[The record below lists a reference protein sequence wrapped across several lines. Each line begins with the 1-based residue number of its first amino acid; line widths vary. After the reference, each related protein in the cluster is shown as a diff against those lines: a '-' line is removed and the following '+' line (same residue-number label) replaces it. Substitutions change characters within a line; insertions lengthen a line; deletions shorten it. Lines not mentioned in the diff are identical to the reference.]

1 MQLISLKKDYQME
14 NKEIQLQP
22 VVSEKSYNLAN
33 ASGKYTFLVT
43 RGNNKIEKKY
53 KVHVEKVNSVV
64 RPGKSHRNPKTNGT
78 LRKSDLVKFVVTLKK
93 GDKIDEFLNI

>member
-1 MQLISLKKDYQME
+1 ME
-14 NKEIQLQP
+14 NKEILLQP

-33 ASGKYTFLVT
+33 AENKYTFLIT
-43 RGNNKIEKKY
+43 RGSNKIEIGKAVEKKY

-64 RPGKSHRNPKTNGT
+64 RPGKSHKNYRTNV
-78 LRKSDLVKFVVTLKK
+78 LYRKSDLVKFVVTLKK

>member
-1 MQLISLKKDYQME
+1 ME
-14 NKEIQLQP
+14 NKEIKLQP

-33 ASGKYTFLVT
+33 ASNKYTFLVT
-43 RGNNKIEKKY
+43 RGNNKIEIGKAVEKKY

-64 RPGKSHRNPKTNGT
+64 KPGKSHRNPKTNGT